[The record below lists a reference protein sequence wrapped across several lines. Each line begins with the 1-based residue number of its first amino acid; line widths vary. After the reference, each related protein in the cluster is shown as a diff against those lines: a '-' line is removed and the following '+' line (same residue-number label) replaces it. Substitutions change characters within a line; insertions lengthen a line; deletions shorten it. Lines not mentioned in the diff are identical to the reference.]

1 MKKKEENLIWE
12 AFQGREWDGG
22 EEPLAIPRLVCEA
35 TTCIHNKPMTS
46 PIDGGSSQG
55 TQTLNRCWKDSITVN
70 STGGCIDFNP
80 GGGISRTGTNDDP
93 ALGPDDPDLWQNSG
107 AMPPGY

>member
-1 MKKKEENLIWE
+1 MKKREENLIWE

-46 PIDGGSSQG
+46 PVDGGS
-55 TQTLNRCWKDSITVN
+55 TQDTRTTNRCWKDSITVN
-70 STGGCIDFNP
+70 ASGACVDFDTK
-80 GGGISRTGTNDDP
+80 TGTNDDP
-93 ALGPDDPDLWQNSG
+93 TLGPEDPELWQNSG
-107 AMPPGY
+107 QNPPGY

>member
-1 MKKKEENLIWE
+1 MKKKEEKLIWE

-46 PIDGGSSQG
+46 PIAGGS
-55 TQTLNRCWKDSITVN
+55 TQDSRESNRCWKDSITI
-70 STGGCIDFNP
+70 SPEGACIDFD
-80 GGGISRTGTNDDP
+80 TKAETNDDP
-93 ALGPDDPDLWQNSG
+93 ALGPEDPGLWQNNPG
-107 AMPPGY
+107 ATPPGS